1 MGDPAGKGRALTPWP
16 HSPHPL
22 ISCQHFTLAK
32 PIRKP
37 GIKGAS
43 QGSQYRAAS
52 GDTRNDEA
60 GRMDLE
66 GQVAMPQQPHVVKLY
81 GTKEPLEHMSGLWL
95 PPALGTEGKMELQ
108 SYW

>member
-1 MGDPAGKGRALTPWP
+1 VTQQGGAGGLTPWP
-16 HSPHPL
+16 HSAHPL

-52 GDTRNDEA
+52 GDTRNDEEDW
-60 GRMDLE
+60 RMDLE
-66 GQVAMPQQPHVVKLY
+66 GQGAMPQQPHVVKL
-81 GTKEPLEHMSGLWL
+81 
-95 PPALGTEGKMELQ
+95 
-108 SYW
+108 